1 MNNNVMIDL
10 ETMGKGSDAAIVSI
24 GAVRFYEGGITETFY
39 QSVSL
44 ESSVKVGLKMDAST
58 VEWWMRQSDQAR
70 KEIEGGKELHI
81 ALQSLAVFLG
91 ENAILW
97 GNGSDFDNAILANAY
112 RAIGQQQPWKFWNN
126 RCYRTVKNLCGSVPM
141 QRKGVHHSAL
151 NDAESQALHLIE
163 IANRLGLKL

>member
-1 MNNNVMIDL
+1 
-10 ETMGKGSDAAIVSI
+10 
-24 GAVRFYEGGITETFY
+24 
-39 QSVSL
+39 
-44 ESSVKVGLKMDAST
+44 
-58 VEWWMRQSDQAR
+58 MRQSDH

-126 RCYRTVKNLCGSVPM
+126 RCSGPPCG
-141 QRKGVHHSAL
+141 RKAYHSAL
-151 NDAESQALHLIE
+151 NVRRCD
-163 IANRLGLKL
+163 